1 MFYFIAVCRRSIA
14 TLRNGWFFP
23 QEYFDEKLVGIWFQK
38 YKCCLHFV
46 WQEVCFKVKD
56 GATSEKAQI
65 NWTNFGEELLFMED
79 SGGKELTEIG
89 MIFFFLISKLLY
101 NLTLR

>member
-1 MFYFIAVCRRSIA
+1 M
-14 TLRNGWFFP
+14 
-23 QEYFDEKLVGIWFQK
+23 
-38 YKCCLHFV
+38 
-46 WQEVCFKVKD
+46 KD
-56 GATSEKAQI
+56 GAISEKAQI